1 MKAKPFISIVIPVYN
16 EAKNITLLTEELV
29 SILPKLKKHGRS
41 FLLMTV
47 QPMKAFRPL
56 RRFQTNGPAFV
67 FLVLKKTAGRQRH
80 LLPDSA
86 GQGAKLSL
94 PWMEICRMTLG
105 TFPNFLKKSG
115 SMTWFAA
122 GEKSAMIT

>member
-1 MKAKPFISIVIPVYN
+1 VIPVYN

-67 FLVLKKTAGRQRH
+67 FLVLKKQRADSGICCRIQPGKGRSYHYHGWRY
-80 LLPDSA
+80 A
-86 GQGAKLSL
+86 
-94 PWMEICRMTLG
+94 E
-105 TFPNFLKKSG
+105 
-115 SMTWFAA
+115 
-122 GEKSAMIT
+122 